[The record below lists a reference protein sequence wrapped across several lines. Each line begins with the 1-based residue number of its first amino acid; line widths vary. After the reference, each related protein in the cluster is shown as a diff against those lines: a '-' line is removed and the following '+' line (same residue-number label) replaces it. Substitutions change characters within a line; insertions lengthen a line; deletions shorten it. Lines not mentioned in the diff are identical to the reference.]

1 MCIKCSRLSSS
12 SKYLYPSFLHDK
24 SSVEFTS
31 VLPWHPMAQVQTT
44 PCRFTRI
51 WSPCGNSFQGDFI
64 QTEWV
69 SNHNYGSGGC
79 FGMLTLT
86 SGILLST
93 RKLGRAEQG
102 GSEKSMAFQFD
113 VNMLQTHGI
122 FQKELRWILKP
133 ILLA

>member
-1 MCIKCSRLSSS
+1 MHFEKLVGQWERWPWKKPLRVWEDLGEDVITCLGKISGLS
-12 SKYLYPSFLHDK
+12 
-24 SSVEFTS
+24 EN
-31 VLPWHPMAQVQTT
+31 
-44 PCRFTRI
+44 I
-51 WSPCGNSFQGDFI
+51 GINSFQGDFI
-64 QTEWV
+64 QTEWE

-93 RKLGRAEQG
+93 RKLSWAEQG
-102 GSEKSMAFQFD
+102 GSEKSMAFQCD
-113 VNMLQTHGI
+113 VNMLQPHGI